1 MVVGCVAAAAFVFIP
16 AAMYAYGRWKGQRE
30 GKERMAK
37 DMANEEV
44 EMRYR
49 RMASEVDE
57 GLREPEEVAGR
68 GRERVDGF

>member
-1 MVVGCVAAAAFVFIP
+1 
-16 AAMYAYGRWKGQRE
+16 
-30 GKERMAK
+30 
-37 DMANEEV
+37 MANEEV

-49 RMASEVDE
+49 RMASKVDE